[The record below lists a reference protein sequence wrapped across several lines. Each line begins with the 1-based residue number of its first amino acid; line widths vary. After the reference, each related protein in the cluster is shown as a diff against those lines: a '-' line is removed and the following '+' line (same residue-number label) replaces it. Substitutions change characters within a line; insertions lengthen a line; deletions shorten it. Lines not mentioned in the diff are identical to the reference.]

1 MKVLI
6 LKLGVLIF
14 AFLVLIGGYLQLPL
28 FTILLRSFIAFL
40 VIESLLVTIAL
51 VYIKMTEKIRVEIDE
66 EEYAEAE

>member
-51 VYIKMTEKIRVEIDE
+51 VYIKMTEKIRVEIEEDE
-66 EEYAEAE
+66 YEEAE